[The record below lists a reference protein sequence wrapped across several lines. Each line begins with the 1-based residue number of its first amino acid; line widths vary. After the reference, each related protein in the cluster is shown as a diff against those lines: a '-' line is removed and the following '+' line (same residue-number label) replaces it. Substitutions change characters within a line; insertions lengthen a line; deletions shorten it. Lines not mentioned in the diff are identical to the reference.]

1 MFKRPQGMTAFTL
14 VWAGQLVSLL
24 GTSMTQFAL
33 TIWSWKFVTEVHP
46 VDDPATAM
54 ALVALFNMA
63 PLIFFSPIAGA
74 LVDRWNRK
82 LVMMVSDLAAGL
94 ATIAVFL
101 LYSSGQLQIWH
112 LYIAGAFTGL
122 FQSFQWPAY
131 SAAIATMIPK
141 EHYTRADSMMGLN
154 DSLSGIFAPML
165 AGLLLT
171 FIGISGIMLLDII
184 TFLVAI
190 AALLAVVVPQPPVSE
205 TGAASRGSLRS
216 ESVYGF
222 RYIFERKSLLG
233 LQLVFFTGNLLAT
246 VAGTLFA
253 PMILSRSGND
263 SVVLGTVQAALGAGG
278 LIGGLVLT
286 IRGGLKRQVHGVLMG
301 WVIASLFGTVLLGL
315 GQTLTVWIAA
325 AFISSLFGPLIN
337 GSNQSIWQAK
347 VPPDVQGKVFAARR
361 MIAWLTI
368 PVAQLIA
375 GPLAD
380 RVFEPGLRAGGNLV
394 PLFGGLVGV
403 GPGVGMALIT
413 VICGLL
419 AAVLCGSGYLFPVIR
434 NAEDLLPDHDAAPSA
449 G

>member
-263 SVVLGTVQAALGAGG
+263 SVVLGTVQAALGGRCWGG
-278 LIGGLVLT
+278 
-286 IRGGLKRQVHGVLMG
+286 RSDR
-301 WVIASLFGTVLLGL
+301 WAS
-315 GQTLTVWIAA
+315 A
-325 AFISSLFGPLIN
+325 S
-337 GSNQSIWQAK
+337 
-347 VPPDVQGKVFAARR
+347 
-361 MIAWLTI
+361 
-368 PVAQLIA
+368 
-375 GPLAD
+375 
-380 RVFEPGLRAGGNLV
+380 RAGGR
-394 PLFGGLVGV
+394 GGQRTHVARGADVVGAAALDDLLLAEVDRGLPRGNEVGALCSRHGRV
-403 GPGVGMALIT
+403 GPA
-413 VICGLL
+413 
-419 AAVLCGSGYLFPVIR
+419 
-434 NAEDLLPDHDAAPSA
+434 
-449 G
+449 